1 MKNEQRYDERD
12 YAAIQSG
19 YNLDANETMFFA
31 RELEHIKTKAYEKQ
45 FPELTATK
53 NIPVS
58 NEANP
63 GAEVITCY
71 MYEPTGMAKIISN
84 YSTDLPRA
92 DSKGKSYSANVKGV
106 ANSYGYSI
114 QDVRAARMA
123 GKPLEQRKA
132 NAARQAND
140 QTVNKI
146 AYFGDTEH
154 NLVGLFTHPN
164 VTVYVLPADGTGS
177 STKLVDKTPDQAIRD
192 LNGIVNKVVDITG
205 GVENPDTM
213 LMPHTTYS
221 YLASTPRSSTSE
233 TTILEYFLKH
243 NPYIKQVI
251 PTPECKGAGTAGAD
265 LLFVYKKDPDKVT
278 LEIPQGYEQFA
289 PQAKGLEYEVPCHSR
304 CAGVIFHFPLS
315 ASKASGI

>member
-19 YNLDANETMFFA
+19 YNLDANESLFFA
-31 RELEHIKTKAYEKQ
+31 RELEHIKTKNYEKQ

-58 NEANP
+58 NEADP

-84 YSTDLPRA
+84 YSDDLPRA
-92 DSKGKSYSANVKGV
+92 DSKGKPYSANVKGIG
-106 ANSYGYSI
+106 NSYGYSI
-114 QDVRAARMA
+114 QDIRAAKKA

-146 AYFGDTEH
+146 AYFGDDEH
-154 NLVGLFTHPN
+154 GLVGLFTHPN
-164 VTVYVLPADGTGS
+164 VTVYTLPADGTES
-177 STKLVDKTPDQAIRD
+177 STKFESKTGKQIICD
-192 LNGIVNKVVDITG
+192 LNAITNKVVSLTK
-205 GVENPDTM
+205 GVEKPDTM
-213 LMPHTTYS
+213 LMPHGTYS
-221 YLASTPRSSTSE
+221 YLTSTPWSDNSD
-233 TTILEYFLKH
+233 TTILKYFLDN

-251 PTPECKGAGTAGAD
+251 PTPECEGAGTSGAD
-265 LLFVYKKDPDKVT
+265 LLFVYRKDPDKLT
-278 LEIPQGYEQFA
+278 LEIPQGFEQFA
-289 PQAKGLEYEVPCHSR
+289 PQPKNLEYVIPCHSR

-315 ASKASGI
+315 AIKASGI